1 MVETFGAQQGS
12 PRDFA
17 VRFSKAHF
25 TEPGLLLSM
34 HVVLRRYTFMQSYT
48 FSAGS
53 GPAPPLEA
61 AGCYLHLSKAT
72 AAAAAAA
79 AKVTLHT
86 ENDYSQCFSV
96 SAKRPGRCL
105 EEAA

>member
-1 MVETFGAQQGS
+1 MVETLGTQQGS

-17 VRFSKAHF
+17 VRFSEAHF
-25 TEPGLLLSM
+25 TEPGRLLSM
-34 HVVLRRYTFMQSYT
+34 YVVLWRYTFVQLYT

-72 AAAAAAA
+72 AAAAAA